1 MKNGMKNNNN
11 KYKNG
16 FTLIEMAMV
25 MLILSILVA
34 ASIAPLA
41 QQMQQKAETETKAA
55 LEAADV
61 AILGFAAVNGRL
73 PCPDTGNDG
82 VADAGAT
89 AVDVCA
95 SLAAGDTGVVN
106 GRTGFL
112 PFATLGVTGVDAWG
126 NRIRYSL
133 DQRLAVSDR
142 FAAISSASFVVND
155 GRLSTSMTPAQTL
168 RVATNDAAYIVWSF
182 GRNGLGGRTLD
193 GINRAAPTALDE
205 IANTPELEAI
215 PAERRTFVS
224 RIQTDATVPAG
235 LYDDILIF
243 KSSVSL
249 AAKMS
254 AAGQWP

>member
-1 MKNGMKNNNN
+1 MMNSNCINRGHCRRITRASLQCAF
-11 KYKNG
+11 G

-41 QQMQQKAETETKAA
+41 QQMQQKSETETKAA
-55 LEAADV
+55 LEAADA
-61 AILGFAAVNGRL
+61 AIVGFAAVNGRL

-82 VADAGAT
+82 VEDPN
-89 AVDVCA
+89 AVGICA
-95 SLAAGDTGVVN
+95 SLVAADAADATGS
-106 GRTGFL
+106 RTGLL
-112 PFATLGVTGVDAWG
+112 PFSTLGVTGVDAWG

-133 DQRLAVSDR
+133 DVRLAAANR
-142 FAAISSASFVVND
+142 FQNINAANLVVNN
-155 GRLSTSMTPAQTL
+155 GGFTPVVT
-168 RVATNDAAYIVWSF
+168 ATNNAAYVLWSA
-182 GRNGLGGRTLD
+182 GRNGLEGGVV
-193 GINRAAPTALDE
+193 A
-205 IANTPELEAI
+205 
-215 PAERRTFVS
+215 RRTFVS